1 MMLNGSLQA
10 TLLMLEQQAQQ
21 GYLRLLDYQFARFI
35 GEQSQHS
42 GLALLAAAVSAE
54 LGKGHICLPLFD
66 ELGQVCE
73 LASKIGLF
81 GEAATELN
89 AQLQPIDWRALLQ
102 TSRLVGTQGE
112 AVPLMFDG
120 ERVYLHRYWHYEV
133 VLAQKLNQLSHG
145 IELNASSAASL
156 SALLDR

>member
-54 LGKGHICLPLFD
+54 LGKGHICLPWKR
-66 ELGQVCE
+66 C
-73 LASKIGLF
+73 
-81 GEAATELN
+81 
-89 AQLQPIDWRALLQ
+89 P
-102 TSRLVGTQGE
+102 
-112 AVPLMFDG
+112 
-120 ERVYLHRYWHYEV
+120 
-133 VLAQKLNQLSHG
+133 
-145 IELNASSAASL
+145 
-156 SALLDR
+156 